1 MDPTMAIFHR
11 HHFDSMN
18 DLLVDQLEDLYDA
31 EKRQCESQTKLAE
44 KAQTPELAAMF
55 RQQDQTARAHVTR
68 LESAFS
74 ELGMEPKRETCDAM
88 KGLVKEA
95 EHVMGTDGDPTVR
108 DAALIAS
115 AQRIKHYEMAGYGV
129 ARTFAQQ
136 LGHMQIAQLMQQSLD
151 EEKQAD
157 QQLTDLA
164 MRRINPEAAGGSPMR
179 SGDTLEGRRN
189 LGQPAPDY
197 RQQH

>member
-1 MDPTMAIFHR
+1 MALFHR

-31 EKRQCESQTKLAE
+31 EKRQCDSQNKLAD
-44 KAQTPELAAMF
+44 KAMTPELAAMF
-55 RQQDQTARAHVTR
+55 RQQDQMARTHVSR

-74 ELGMEPKRETCDAM
+74 ELGMEPKAETCDAM

-95 EHVMGTDGDPTVR
+95 EHVLGTEGDPNVR

-115 AQRIKHYEMAGYGV
+115 AQRIKHYDMAGYGV

-164 MRRINPEAAGGSPMR
+164 MRRINPEAPDGSPR
-179 SGDTLEGRRN
+179 KTGASFP
-189 LGQPAPDY
+189 GQLNRTPPDNY
-197 RQQH
+197 KQH

>member
-1 MDPTMAIFHR
+1 MALFHR

-44 KAQTPELAAMF
+44 KAETPALAAMF
-55 RQQDQTARAHVTR
+55 RQQDQTARSHVAR
-68 LESAFS
+68 LETAFS
-74 ELGMEPKRETCDAM
+74 ELGMQPKAETCDAM
-88 KGLVKEA
+88 KGLIKEA
-95 EHVMGTDGDPTVR
+95 EHVLRTDGNPNVR

-115 AQRIKHYEMAGYGV
+115 AQRIKHYDMAGYGV

-136 LGHMQIAQLMQQSLD
+136 LGHTQIAQLMQQSLD
-151 EEKQAD
+151 EEKRAD

-164 MRRINPEAAGGSPMR
+164 MQRINPEAAGGGPLR
-179 SGDTLEGRRN
+179 PGNTFDDGRTFYP
-189 LGQPAPDY
+189 PAK
-197 RQQH
+197 Q

>member
-1 MDPTMAIFHR
+1 MALFHR

-31 EKRQCESQTKLAE
+31 EKRQCESQPKLAE
-44 KAQTPELAAMF
+44 KAETPELAAMF

-68 LESAFS
+68 LEAAFS
-74 ELGMEPKRETCDAM
+74 ELGMQPKGETCDAM

-95 EHVMGTDGDPTVR
+95 EHVLGTDGDPRVR

-136 LGHMQIAQLMQQSLD
+136 LGHMQIAKLMQQSLD
-151 EEKQAD
+151 EEKRAD
-157 QQLTDLA
+157 QAFTDLA
-164 MRRINPEAAGGSPMR
+164 MRRINPQATGPSR
-179 SGDTLEGRRN
+179 
-189 LGQPAPDY
+189 PASEPY
-197 RQQH
+197 KQKH